1 VGRGVARID
10 SDFMDSISASTG
22 DVVEI
27 GRMCEI
33 AKESDVKKPML
44 HHLFQMYKQYQ
55 QKI

>member
-1 VGRGVARID
+1 MGRGVARID